1 MPSAERAPIAGA
13 FGGGGLFGIG
23 YALGILD
30 TLRMR
35 GVDLSTA
42 PMIGTSAGS
51 WAAAATALDVDY
63 QALAALEVPRFPNP
77 RAGVLARSARRVFG
91 AGNVPNITAVACS
104 LPRFKR
110 VELFGASTPVHQMV
124 AASSSVP
131 GLLAPQR
138 IKGTLYVDGGVR
150 SGVSVDLAAHADVL
164 VVIAPL
170 AGAMFGPFNDIV
182 ERNTHEE
189 IAEWEVA
196 TGGRTILFAPSIVT
210 SRAATLPH
218 HLFDKDR
225 AMAAYELA
233 RTEALNTPL

>member
-1 MPSAERAPIAGA
+1 MPTVERAPIAGA

-30 TLRMR
+30 TLRTR
-35 GVDLSTA
+35 GIDLTNA

-51 WAAAATALDVDY
+51 WAAAATALGVNYD
-63 QALAALEVPRFPNP
+63 ALTELEVPRFPNP

-91 AGNVPNITAVACS
+91 AGNVANVNAVACS
-104 LPRFKR
+104 LPRLRR
-110 VELFGASTPVHQMV
+110 VELFGASTPIHHMV
-124 AASSSVP
+124 AASSAVP

-150 SGVSVDLAAHADVL
+150 SGVSVDLAAHAEVL
-164 VVIAPL
+164 IVIAPL
-170 AGAMFGPFNDIV
+170 AGAMFGPFNNIV

-189 IAEWEVA
+189 INDWETA
-196 TGGRTILFAPSIVT
+196 TGGRAILFAPSLIT

-218 HLFDKDR
+218 HLFDKER

-233 RTEALNTPL
+233 RNEAMNTPM

>member
-1 MPSAERAPIAGA
+1 
-13 FGGGGLFGIG
+13 
-23 YALGILD
+23 
-30 TLRMR
+30 
-35 GVDLSTA
+35 
-42 PMIGTSAGS
+42 
-51 WAAAATALDVDY
+51 
-63 QALAALEVPRFPNP
+63 
-77 RAGVLARSARRVFG
+77 
-91 AGNVPNITAVACS
+91 
-104 LPRFKR
+104 
-110 VELFGASTPVHQMV
+110 
-124 AASSSVP
+124 ASSAVP
-131 GLLAPQR
+131 GLLAPHR

-189 IAEWEVA
+189 IAEWEA
-196 TGGRTILFAPSIVT
+196 TTGGRTILFAPSIVT

>member
-1 MPSAERAPIAGA
+1 MATNNHVPMAGA

-30 TLRMR
+30 TLRTR
-35 GVDLSTA
+35 GIDLSTA

-51 WAAAATALDVDY
+51 WAAAATALGVSYD
-63 QALAALEVPRFPNP
+63 ALVALEVPRFPNP

-91 AGNVPNITAVACS
+91 AGNVINVNAVACS
-104 LPRFKR
+104 LPRFRR
-110 VELFGASTPVHQMV
+110 VELFGSSTPIHHMV
-124 AASSSVP
+124 AASSAVP
-131 GLLAPQR
+131 GLLSPQR

-150 SGVSVDLAAHADVL
+150 SGVSVDLAAPAEIL
-164 VVIAPL
+164 IVIAPL
-170 AGAMFGPFNDIV
+170 AGAMFGPFNNIV

-189 IAEWEVA
+189 IAEWEA
-196 TGGRTILFAPSIVT
+196 RTSGRSILFAPSVVT

-218 HLFDKDR
+218 HLFDKER

-233 RTEALNTPL
+233 RSEALNTPL